1 MSVSKE
7 ESLSPDE
14 MRQKLYQTFKS
25 RGLLDTLKTHLRNQ
39 LIQDLQR
46 PRGEA
51 APHTHSVSV
60 TACNSVVADH
70 LRSAGYE
77 YTLSVFLPECGMSRD
92 TVLST
97 TDLLQLMKISPHMP
111 LYRSLVSDIQSG
123 QTGFLMS
130 LFTQLTDHHT
140 YRNLCDTSTQTT
152 SISAQKDSLV
162 EKMQLIDEEYEVLRH
177 RGERWPSVEARLA
190 EYRKEIQEQAQLELN
205 AKMQHFME
213 VEVAKLKR
221 EEKEASRKEILELRR
236 DMERTHELKSEA
248 LMSREKNA
256 IERLHRQQ
264 EIEEKDLYAQRQAV
278 LKEMECVRS
287 GEMQLK
293 LRIQAFE
300 KSCALQEQK
309 LQTLEDLLR
318 RRELCVKSE
327 EDSFQQ
333 RLESELEKYQLEL
346 KQDYTK
352 RTQTLTEQENRIKA
366 EALRLQKESDNIDAK
381 AEEHERHSSEV
392 KRLQEELESARSH
405 TSLLTRENELIR
417 EKLEN
422 MRDYP
427 ALKKQTQDLQTH
439 IRLMKLQLEE
449 EHQENQRLKQEHEL
463 VLQAEIGRLQN
474 TRALDQQEFETQ
486 RSVLHTQLQHEA
498 QQCVLLKAQL
508 QECEERTAWM
518 NAHTHQLQLQLQ
530 HTQQALENEVLRNP
544 KPSLLDRSV
553 LSLTPDV
560 YADSAWK
567 PRAPCAA
574 DVPEAGALRGRWTRV
589 EAPEHEH
596 DSGLVIGALARIREL
611 ELEAERLEEAYRS
624 HQNRDPRS
632 CGVSLGPVERLSR
645 TPSPRERDPLRLLS
659 PAVSRSKRRAVD
671 RDAQERRMISDSGRA
686 ALVFAEREREI
697 SPIRAGEM
705 SSSRDF
711 THTHISPSSPRM
723 KSTTRH
729 SCSPPKLQE
738 IISSSSQ
745 ESSPQPE
752 KITLHDLTDPA
763 QLVSPDQECFLQ
775 KLQDHQDVQ
784 SSSSSSAVTKER
796 REEEEERKRKEE
808 ESWEEERKRKEEES
822 WEEERKRKEEERKRK
837 EEESWEEERKRKEEE
852 SWEEERKRKEEER
865 KRKEEERKRKEEESW
880 EEERKRKEEERKR
893 KEEERKRKE
902 EESWEEERKRKEEE
916 SWEEERK
923 RKEEERKRKEEE
935 SWEEE
940 RKRKEEESWEEER
953 KRKEE
958 ERKRKEEERKRK
970 EEERKR
976 KEEESW
982 EEERK
987 RKEEERRRAREE
999 AQERE
1004 MERLKQEMEDQ
1015 NEKRAED
1022 EREGHV
1028 TLPTSAIGGADVANP
1043 LQKYMM
1049 MLMQD
1054 KPQDQSLKKE
1064 ASENPSHEDV
1074 VVSDTERSV
1083 GVTSH
1088 GEPDDDFW

>member
-51 APHTHSVSV
+51 VRHTHSVLV
-60 TACNSVVADH
+60 TACNSVIADH

-92 TVLST
+92 TVFSGRE
-97 TDLLQLMKISPHMP
+97 LLQLMKISPHTP
-111 LYRSLVSDIQSG
+111 LHTSLVSDIQSG

-130 LFTQLTDHHT
+130 LFTELTDRHT
-140 YRNLCDTSTQTT
+140 DRHCCDTSTQTI
-152 SISAQKDSLV
+152 SISAHQESLV

-177 RGERWPSVEARLA
+177 RGERWPSVEAKLA

-213 VEVAKLKR
+213 VEMAKVKR
-221 EEKEASRKEILELRR
+221 EEKEASRREILELRR

-264 EIEEKDLYAQRQAV
+264 EIEEKDLYAQRQA
-278 LKEMECVRS
+278 LLREMESVRS
-287 GEMQLK
+287 GEMELK
-293 LRIQAFE
+293 LRIEAFE
-300 KSCALQEQK
+300 KSCRLQEEK
-309 LQTLEDLLR
+309 MKTVEDLLR
-318 RRELCVKSE
+318 RRELCVKSV
-327 EDSFQQ
+327 EDSFDQ
-333 RLESELEKYQLEL
+333 RLKSEILRYQLEL
-346 KQDYTK
+346 KEDYTK
-352 RTQTLTEQENRIKA
+352 RTETLTEQEKRIEE
-366 EALRLQKESDNIDAK
+366 EALRLQKESANIDAK
-381 AEEHERHSSEV
+381 AEEHQRHLSEV
-392 KRLQEELESARSH
+392 KHLQTELESARSQ
-405 TSLLTRENELIR
+405 TSLLTRENERLR
-417 EKLEN
+417 QRLEN
-422 MRDYP
+422 MSDYS
-427 ALKKQTQDLQTH
+427 ALKKETQELQTH
-439 IRLMKLQLEE
+439 ITLMKLQLEE
-449 EHQENQRLKQEHEL
+449 KLQENQRLRQERSGPSEQEL
-463 VLQAEIGRLQN
+463 VLQTEIRRLEN

-544 KPSLLDRSV
+544 NLSLLDRSV

-589 EAPEHEH
+589 EAPEHER
-596 DSGLVIGALARIREL
+596 DSGLVTGALARIWEL

-624 HQNRDPRS
+624 HQNRDPRT

-645 TPSPRERDPLRLLS
+645 TPSPREREPLRLLS
-659 PAVSRSKRRAVD
+659 PAVSRSKRRAAD
-671 RDAQERRMISDSGRA
+671 RDDQERRMISDSGRA

-697 SPIRAGEM
+697 SPIPAGEM

-729 SCSPPKLQE
+729 SSSPPKLQE

-752 KITLHDLTDPA
+752 KITLHDLTDPV
-763 QLVSPDQECFLQ
+763 QLVSADQECFLQ

-784 SSSSSSAVTKER
+784 SSSSSSAVTKDR
-796 REEEEERKRKEE
+796 REEEE
-808 ESWEEERKRKEEES
+808 ESWEEERKRKEE
-822 WEEERKRKEEERKRK
+822 K
-837 EEESWEEERKRKEEE
+837 
-852 SWEEERKRKEEER
+852 
-865 KRKEEERKRKEEESW
+865 
-880 EEERKRKEEERKR
+880 
-893 KEEERKRKE
+893 
-902 EESWEEERKRKEEE
+902 
-916 SWEEERK
+916 
-923 RKEEERKRKEEE
+923 
-935 SWEEE
+935 
-940 RKRKEEESWEEER
+940 
-953 KRKEE
+953 
-958 ERKRKEEERKRK
+958 
-970 EEERKR
+970 
-976 KEEESW
+976 
-982 EEERK
+982 
-987 RKEEERRRAREE
+987 RRREREE
-999 AQERE
+999 AQEREERE

-1015 NEKRAED
+1015 NEKQAED

-1028 TLPTSAIGGADVANP
+1028 TSLTSAIGGGADEANP

-1054 KPQDQSLKKE
+1054 KPQDQSPKKE
-1064 ASENPSHEDV
+1064 ASEQQSQEDV
-1074 VVSDTERSV
+1074 LLSENNEHSV

-1088 GEPDDDFW
+1088 EEPDDDFW

>member
-51 APHTHSVSV
+51 VRHTHSVLV
-60 TACNSVVADH
+60 TACNSVIADH
-70 LRSAGYE
+70 LRSVGYE

-92 TVLST
+92 TVFSGRE
-97 TDLLQLMKISPHMP
+97 LLQLMKISPHTP
-111 LYRSLVSDIQSG
+111 LHTSLVIHYMIEYQWIGSVVVLCDTFLCFSFFHIRQVSDIQSG

-130 LFTQLTDHHT
+130 LFTELTDRHT
-140 YRNLCDTSTQTT
+140 DRHCCDTSTQTI
-152 SISAQKDSLV
+152 SISAHQESLV

-177 RGERWPSVEARLA
+177 RGERWPSVEAKLA

-213 VEVAKLKR
+213 VEMAKVKR
-221 EEKEASRKEILELRR
+221 EEKEASRREILELRR

-264 EIEEKDLYAQRQAV
+264 EIEEKDLYAQRQA
-278 LKEMECVRS
+278 LLREMESVRS
-287 GEMQLK
+287 GEMELK
-293 LRIQAFE
+293 LRIEAFE
-300 KSCALQEQK
+300 KSCRLQEEK
-309 LQTLEDLLR
+309 MKTVEDLLR
-318 RRELCVKSE
+318 RRELCVKSV
-327 EDSFQQ
+327 EDSFDQ
-333 RLESELEKYQLEL
+333 RLKSEILRYQLEL
-346 KQDYTK
+346 KEDYTK
-352 RTQTLTEQENRIKA
+352 RTETLTEQEKRIEA
-366 EALRLQKESDNIDAK
+366 EALRLQKESANIDAK
-381 AEEHERHSSEV
+381 AEEHQRHLSEV
-392 KRLQEELESARSH
+392 KRLQTELESARSQ
-405 TSLLTRENELIR
+405 TSLLTRENERLR
-417 EKLEN
+417 QRLEN
-422 MRDYP
+422 MSDYS
-427 ALKKQTQDLQTH
+427 ALKKETQELQTH
-439 IRLMKLQLEE
+439 ITLMKLQLEE
-449 EHQENQRLKQEHEL
+449 KLQENQRLRQERSGPSEQEL
-463 VLQAEIGRLQN
+463 VLQTEIRRLEN

-544 KPSLLDRSV
+544 NLSLLDRSV

-589 EAPEHEH
+589 EAPEHER
-596 DSGLVIGALARIREL
+596 DSGLVTGALARIREL

-624 HQNRDPRS
+624 HQNRDPRT

-645 TPSPRERDPLRLLS
+645 TPSPREREPLRLLS
-659 PAVSRSKRRAVD
+659 PAVSRSKRRAAD
-671 RDAQERRMISDSGRA
+671 RDDQERRMISDSGRA

-697 SPIRAGEM
+697 SPIPAGEM

-729 SCSPPKLQE
+729 SSSPPKLQE

-752 KITLHDLTDPA
+752 KITLHDLTDPV
-763 QLVSPDQECFLQ
+763 QLVSADQECFLQ

-784 SSSSSSAVTKER
+784 SSSSSSAVTKDR
-796 REEEEERKRKEE
+796 REEEE
-808 ESWEEERKRKEEES
+808 ESWEEERKRKEE
-822 WEEERKRKEEERKRK
+822 K
-837 EEESWEEERKRKEEE
+837 
-852 SWEEERKRKEEER
+852 
-865 KRKEEERKRKEEESW
+865 
-880 EEERKRKEEERKR
+880 
-893 KEEERKRKE
+893 
-902 EESWEEERKRKEEE
+902 
-916 SWEEERK
+916 
-923 RKEEERKRKEEE
+923 
-935 SWEEE
+935 
-940 RKRKEEESWEEER
+940 
-953 KRKEE
+953 
-958 ERKRKEEERKRK
+958 
-970 EEERKR
+970 
-976 KEEESW
+976 
-982 EEERK
+982 
-987 RKEEERRRAREE
+987 RRREREE
-999 AQERE
+999 AQEREERE

-1015 NEKRAED
+1015 NEKQAED

-1028 TLPTSAIGGADVANP
+1028 TSPTSAIGGGADEANP

-1054 KPQDQSLKKE
+1054 KPQDQSPKKE
-1064 ASENPSHEDV
+1064 ASEQQSQEDV
-1074 VVSDTERSV
+1074 LLSENNEHSV

-1088 GEPDDDFW
+1088 EEPDDDFW